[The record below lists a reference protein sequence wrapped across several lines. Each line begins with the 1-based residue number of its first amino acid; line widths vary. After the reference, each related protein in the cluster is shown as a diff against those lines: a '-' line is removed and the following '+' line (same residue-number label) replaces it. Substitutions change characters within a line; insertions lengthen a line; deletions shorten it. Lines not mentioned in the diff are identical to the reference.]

1 MHAVNLQENCT
12 SYKLMFTS
20 LVPPSPSKKKIK
32 KLRPHLPTKTINLSL
47 ITIHINAAILKSL
60 WLNCGIYKKQRNTF
74 YRNGSEKC
82 QYKKIKKTFNTLQEK
97 ISTQENY
104 FQLPL
109 GRATTQILCSFSN
122 SHPPMKTLHRFL
134 SGSGTS

>member
-32 KLRPHLPTKTINLSL
+32 KLLPHLPTKTINLSL

-82 QYKKIKKTFNTLQEK
+82 YKKK
-97 ISTQENY
+97 
-104 FQLPL
+104 
-109 GRATTQILCSFSN
+109 
-122 SHPPMKTLHRFL
+122 
-134 SGSGTS
+134 

>member
-60 WLNCGIYKKQRNTF
+60 WLNCGIYIKNKEIHFIEMGLKNVT
-74 YRNGSEKC
+74 
-82 QYKKIKKTFNTLQEK
+82 KKIKKLSTHCKRK
-97 ISTQENY
+97 IST
-104 FQLPL
+104 
-109 GRATTQILCSFSN
+109 
-122 SHPPMKTLHRFL
+122 
-134 SGSGTS
+134 